1 MTGTESLLG
10 VHGVTAEYVK
20 RSVLQDVSI
29 DIRPGERVTLIGHN
43 GAGKTTLC
51 RSIFGL
57 HRVSAGAI
65 ELNGKAITHAPA
77 YTRVRHGMA
86 FTPQGHNVFPT
97 LSVENNL
104 RMGVYHLGRSGSDV
118 KDRLEDVFRIFP
130 VLEERQDAIAGTL
143 SGGQQQML
151 ALGMAIMTRPK
162 LLILDEPSTGLA
174 PVLVDNVFTGV
185 RAINE
190 EHGTAILLVDQN
202 VSKALALTERTYVL
216 KRGRIVHEGPSAD
229 LLAQDSLWH
238 LF

>member
-1 MTGTESLLG
+1 MTQAKPVLA

-20 RSVLQDVSI
+20 RPVLLDVSI
-29 DIRPGERVTLIGHN
+29 EIYPGERVTLIGHN

-65 ELNGKAITHAPA
+65 ELNGEAITHAPA
-77 YTRVRHGMA
+77 YTRVRHGLA

-97 LSVENNL
+97 MTVENNL
-104 RMGVYHLGRSGSDV
+104 RMGLHHLGRTVPDV
-118 KDRLEDVFRIFP
+118 GDRFNDVFRIFP
-130 VLEERQDAIAGTL
+130 VLSERQQAIAGML

-174 PVLVDNVFTGV
+174 PVLVDSVFDGV

-190 EHGTAILLVDQN
+190 EQGTAILLVDQN

-216 KRGRIVHEGPSAD
+216 KRGRVVHEGPSAN
-229 LLAQDSLWH
+229 LLSQESLWH